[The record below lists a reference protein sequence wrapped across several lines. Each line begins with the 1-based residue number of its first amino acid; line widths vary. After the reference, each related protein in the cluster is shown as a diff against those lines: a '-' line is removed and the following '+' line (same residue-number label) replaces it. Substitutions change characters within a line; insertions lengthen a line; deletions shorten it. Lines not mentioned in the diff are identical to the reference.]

1 MPTTVKASH
10 KGVDITVFIRLSRI
24 SRAPE
29 GGSDP
34 QWRFLLLVEVLR
46 AYKEDERENQTKEA
60 WIRSDPAV
68 AAPTR

>member
-1 MPTTVKASH
+1 MPTTVRASH

-29 GGSDP
+29 DGSDP
-34 QWRFLLLVEVLR
+34 PVEVPILVEVLR
-46 AYKEDERENQTKEA
+46 TYKEDERENQTKEA
-60 WIRSDPAV
+60 WTGSDPAV